1 MARPEHPALVL
12 GGGTGFLLA
21 GLVLFLQEAGL
32 LVPYWSLALPLILVL
47 VGVVTVVSGATGA
60 HRSRAAGR

>member
-21 GLVLFLQEAGL
+21 GLALLLQEAGL
-32 LVPYWSLALPLILVL
+32 LVPDWSFALPLILVV
-47 VGVVTVVSGATGA
+47 VGVVTAASGATGA
-60 HRSRAAGR
+60 HRARAASR